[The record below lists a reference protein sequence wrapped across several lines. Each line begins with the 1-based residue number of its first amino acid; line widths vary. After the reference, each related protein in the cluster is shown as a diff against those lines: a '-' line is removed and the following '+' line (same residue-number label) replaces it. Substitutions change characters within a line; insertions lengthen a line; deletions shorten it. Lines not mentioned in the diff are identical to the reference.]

1 MAFTKEQQQAI
12 NEDGKNIIVSAG
24 AGSGKTQVL
33 TQRILRHIK
42 DGVDIRDLLILT
54 FTKDAAREMK
64 NRVLGLLKEKKLN
77 DAISKID
84 EAYITTFD
92 SFALSIVK
100 KYGYKLNLDKNI
112 KNASDNIIKKIK
124 DDIIEEIFTEYYD
137 ANDEKFYNLIRKY
150 TVKNDLN
157 IRALIK
163 KVIDAVELM
172 PDSEAFF
179 VKAESKYYSSE
190 HDEFL
195 RKEIEELSKR
205 KVIEIKKQIKKLLDV
220 VDLPNKKIA
229 EEANKLLEE
238 LIEADNYEEYR
249 KIIRSI
255 EFPNCA
261 RNSEK
266 LIKDTKQELTNKLKE
281 FTNYFGFEAVD
292 EPIKEYNMTKDDGL
306 FILDICHEV
315 MRRLKEFKIEHSYFT
330 FADIAI
336 MAIDI
341 VKKFPLVR
349 EEIKNKYHEILIDEY
364 QDTSDLQEA
373 FISYIA
379 KNNVYM
385 VGDIKQSIYRFRNA
399 NPYIF
404 KKKYNDYSNLI
415 NGMKIDLNKNFR
427 SRKETIE
434 DFNLI
439 FNLAMTD
446 ETGDASYAESHQMS
460 FGLEAYDKLGA
471 VDYDCHMEIKRFIEP
486 EEFDPDGEIIKKS
499 KKKEYDTYEAQM
511 NYIALDIQKRMKY
524 YKVLDKE
531 EGFRPIRYSDICIL
545 ISDSTKFVDFLHLL
559 DRYGIP
565 ACINCNK
572 DLKNSLIAKPLVN
585 LYKLILYKKYDEYDE
600 NYKHA
605 VVSVLRSFIYNYSDD
620 VIFDIINN
628 KKHNK
633 LIDDVYSFLKEY
645 KNYSINDT
653 FDYML
658 NYFGIY
664 EKILKVGNILEAN
677 VEINKIK
684 DIINDYVML
693 GNSEFEAAA
702 NTVVTLNY
710 SNEKNE
716 FDNFIDP
723 KANMVK
729 IMTIHKS
736 KGLEFPLCYF
746 PFLDKHFR
754 VEGQTDGLLFDVLY
768 GFSLN
773 SGNDFITKKSF
784 IKKVIVDNIRILDI
798 SEKVR
803 LFYVA
808 LTRAREKMILTYYQ
822 NGDSDKISS
831 FKDIL
836 GMTNASSF
844 TFDVDPREYIN
855 LENTKENNSKTNGT
869 RTFIDNKYSFKGE
882 RLKLAHA
889 SMKVSDIIDNNT
901 RRNINLGLKMHEYLE
916 CLDFHNLDF
925 SNISDEF
932 IKNKLISLFKMP
944 LFAKINEANV
954 YQEYE
959 FYYQQEHEYI
969 HGIIDLFLVFKDEI
983 YLIDYKLSNT
993 NKREYEK
1000 QLKIYKDFLTSKFNL
1015 PVRVYL
1021 VSLLNQTQKE
1031 LNLWSII

>member
-1 MAFTKEQQQAI
+1 MAFTNEQLQAI

-33 TQRILRHIK
+33 TRRILRHVME
-42 DGVDIRDLLILT
+42 GVDIRNLLILT

-64 NRVLGLLKEKKLN
+64 DRVLGLLKENHLD

-92 SFALSIVK
+92 SFALAIVK

-112 KNASDNIIKKIK
+112 KNASENIIDKIK
-124 DDIIEEIFTEYYD
+124 DDIIDDIFADYYD
-137 ANDEKFYNLIRKY
+137 TNNEQFYNLLRKY
-150 TVKNDLN
+150 TIKNDSNLKE
-157 IRALIK
+157 LIK
-163 KVIDAVELM
+163 KIIALVELM
-172 PDSEAFF
+172 PDSEEFF
-179 VKAESKYYSSE
+179 SKASDKYYSSL

-195 RKEIEELSKR
+195 REEIEGLSKR
-205 KVIEIKKQIKKLLDV
+205 RVEEIKKQIKKLLDV
-220 VDLPNKKIA
+220 IDIPNKKLG
-229 EEANKLLEE
+229 EEADKVLEA
-238 LIEADNYEEYR
+238 LIEANNYKEYR
-249 KIIRSI
+249 KIIKEI
-255 EFPNCA
+255 NMPNCA
-261 RNSEK
+261 RKSEPI
-266 LIKDTKQELTNKLKE
+266 IKDTKTDLKKKTDD
-281 FTNYFGFEAVD
+281 FLAYFDFEDVD
-292 EPIKEYNMTKDDGL
+292 EPINEYNKTKDEGL
-306 FILDICHEV
+306 FILDMCHEV
-315 MRRLKEFKIEHSYFT
+315 MKRLRVFKNEHSYFT

-341 VKKFPLVR
+341 VKNFTDVR

-404 KKKYNDYSNLI
+404 KKKYNDYSKEI
-415 NGMKIDLNKNFR
+415 NGIKIDLNKNFR

-439 FNLAMTD
+439 FNMAMTD
-446 ETGDASYAESHQMS
+446 EVGDASYASEHQMS
-460 FGLEAYDKLGA
+460 FGLKAYDEAGV
-471 VDYDCHMEIKRFIEP
+471 VDYDSHMEIKRFIEP
-486 EEFDPDGEIIKKS
+486 EEFDDEGNLIKKS
-499 KKKEYDTYEAQM
+499 KKKEYDSNEAQM

-545 ISDSTKFVDFLHLL
+545 IADSTKFTDFLHVL
-559 DRYGIP
+559 DKYGIP

-572 DLKNSLIAKPLVN
+572 DLKKSLIAKPLVN
-585 LYKLILYKKYDEYDE
+585 LYKLILYKKYDLWDE
-600 NYKHA
+600 NYNHA
-605 VVSVLRSFIYNYSDD
+605 VISVLRSFIYNYSDD
-620 VIFDIINN
+620 VIFNIINN
-628 KKHNK
+628 KEHNK
-633 LIDDVYSFLKEY
+633 LIDDIYGFLKEY
-645 KNYSINDT
+645 KNFSISDT

-664 EKILKVGNILEAN
+664 EKIVRVGNILEAN
-677 VEINKIK
+677 VEISKVK
-684 DIINDYVML
+684 DILNDYVML
-693 GNSEFEAAA
+693 GNSEFMAAS
-702 NTVVTLNY
+702 NTIETLNNV
-710 SNEKNE
+710 NEKNE

-754 VEGQTDGLLFDVLY
+754 EEGQTDCLLFDTSY

-773 SGNDFITKKSF
+773 SGDDFITKKSF
-784 IKKVIVDNIRILDI
+784 IKKLITDNAKILNI

-822 NGDSDKISS
+822 NSESKQINS

-836 GMTNASSF
+836 GMANASSF
-844 TFDVDPREYIN
+844 TFDVDPREYLEVKNAKIN
-855 LENTKENNSKTNGT
+855 DSRIKGT
-869 RTFIDNKYSFKGE
+869 RSLVDNKYKFVGE
-882 RLKLAHA
+882 RLKISHA

-932 IKNKLISLFKMP
+932 IKNKLINLFKMP

-959 FYYQQEHEYI
+959 FYSKQEQEYI

-993 NKREYEK
+993 NKAEYEK
-1000 QLKIYKDFLTSKFNL
+1000 QLKIYKDFLTSKFDL

-1031 LNLWSII
+1031 LDLWSII